1 MHSLDCRFILLFG
14 NIGSSFD
21 VIKVIEIGFKIF
33 FDLILNSDNGIIE
46 ILFCNMFRR
55 NSFKSLLSRLRLLF
69 CLRFLL
75 RLVFILLFFI
85 CFLIRL
91 TFGVIHFRLRL
102 FLEILINLFRIR
114 LLVLIL
120 SIIIY
125 NFLIINLSILWL
137 FLLNIFWFRVGKEIN
152 VMLFDFLMKLKLSF
166 YIV

>member
-1 MHSLDCRFILLFG
+1 MHSLDCRFILLFS
-14 NIGSSFD
+14 NIGSSLN
-21 VIKVIEIGFKIF
+21 VIKVIKIGFKIF

-55 NSFKSLLSRLRLLF
+55 NSFRSLLSRLRLLF

-85 CFLIRL
+85 CLFIRL
-91 TFGVIHFRLRL
+91 TLCVLHFRLRL

-125 NFLIINLSILWL
+125 NFFIINLSIL
-137 FLLNIFWFRVGKEIN
+137 
-152 VMLFDFLMKLKLSF
+152 
-166 YIV
+166 